1 MTELENKARTNH
13 KNGNNCS
20 TSLAMAFAEVLG
32 VSEDEAK
39 NMVPA
44 PRSIDGKCGTYLSVV
59 AMLEKLGIDKA
70 AEYEKAF
77 LDRNGSLDCK
87 TLIAQRTG
95 TGRTCNDLVGE
106 AAAALEEMIGNK

>member
-1 MTELENKARTNH
+1 MTDLEAKARANH
-13 KNGNNCS
+13 RNRNNCS

-32 VSEDEAK
+32 VSEAEAMK
-39 NMVPA
+39 IVPP

-77 LDRNGSLDCK
+77 LEKNDSLECN
-87 TLIAQRTG
+87 TLIVKRAG
-95 TGRTCNDLVGE
+95 SGRNCNDLVGE
-106 AAAALEEMIGNK
+106 AAAMLEELIG